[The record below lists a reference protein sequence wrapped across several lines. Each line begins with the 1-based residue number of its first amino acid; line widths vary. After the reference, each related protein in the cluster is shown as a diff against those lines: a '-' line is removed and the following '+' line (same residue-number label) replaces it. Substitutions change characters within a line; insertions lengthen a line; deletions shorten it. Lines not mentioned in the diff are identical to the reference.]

1 MVFAGSQLLGQKCLE
16 WPRDGQCVVDT
27 AVLVGLGAARAV
39 VGSGGESSHRYIR
52 YWMRSG
58 VRREVDVLV
67 GAHSIIHD
75 ISERAVAKGKIF
87 VFIFRAPI
95 FALFV
100 T

>member
-1 MVFAGSQLLGQKCLE
+1 
-16 WPRDGQCVVDT
+16 
-27 AVLVGLGAARAV
+27 
-39 VGSGGESSHRYIR
+39 
-52 YWMRSG
+52 MRSG

-75 ISERAVAKGKIF
+75 IFERAVAKGKIF

-95 FALFV
+95 VALFV